1 MKFPGSSNPRLRRF
15 ALPVAVLAV
24 GAAGTGA
31 ALGAT
36 GGDDSTASDSGSTT
50 ADVAGGR
57 VFSVAGGPAVGF
69 ASRPPLPAEASKER
83 DAFYAD
89 VANRLGV
96 DQSDLEQA
104 LESASIDRI
113 EAANADGRLSDAEV
127 ARLEKQIRSGDLP
140 PGPAP
145 FGEVAFAVPPP
156 GGDPMTAAADY
167 LGLDPKELF
176 AKLGDGNSLADIAT
190 DEGKSVDGLKQAILD
205 NARSTLDKAVDAGK
219 VSASDRDRLLN
230 ELESRVDDLVNST
243 PPEGPSLQEAG
254 KGRPGALSLPVPP
267 PGLVFPRGGGNG

>member
-1 MKFPGSSNPRLRRF
+1 MKIPGSSNPRLRRF
-15 ALPVAVLAV
+15 ALPVTVIAV
-24 GAAGTGA
+24 GAAGTGV

-36 GGDDSTASDSGSTT
+36 GGDDSTAGDSGT
-50 ADVAGGR
+50 ATAAVGGP
-57 VFSVAGGPAVGF
+57 VFSVAGGPAVGV
-69 ASRPPLPAEASKER
+69 AGRPPLPAEASEER

-96 DQSDLEQA
+96 DQSELEQA

-145 FGEVAFAVPPP
+145 FGEVAFAVASP
-156 GGDPMTAAADY
+156 GGDPMAAAADY

-176 AKLGDGNSLADIAT
+176 AKLGDGNSLADIAS
-190 DEGKSVDGLKQAILD
+190 DEGKSVDGLKEAILD
-205 NARSTLDKAVDAGK
+205 NARENLDKAVDAGK
-219 VSASDRDRLLN
+219 VSSGDRDRLLKD
-230 ELESRVDDLVNST
+230 LEARVDDLVNGT
-243 PPEGPSLQEAG
+243 PPEPPSLKEGGRA
-254 KGRPGALSLPVPP
+254 RPGALSLPVPP
-267 PGLVFPRGGGNG
+267 PGLAFPRGGGDG

>member
-15 ALPVAVLAV
+15 ALPVTVLAV
-24 GAAGTGA
+24 GAAGTGV

-36 GGDDSTASDSGSTT
+36 GGDDSTASDSGGTT
-50 ADVAGGR
+50 ADVAGGP
-57 VFSVAGGPAVGF
+57 VFSVAG
-69 ASRPPLPAEASKER
+69 RPPLPAEASKER

-96 DQSDLEQA
+96 DQSKLEQA
-104 LESASIDRI
+104 LESASIDQI
-113 EAANADGRLSDAEV
+113 EAANADGRLSDGEV

-176 AKLGDGNSLADIAT
+176 AKLGDGNSLADIAS

-205 NARSTLDKAVDAGK
+205 NARENLDKAVDAGK

-230 ELESRVDDLVNST
+230 ELESRIDDLVNST

-267 PGLVFPRGGGNG
+267 PGLVFPRGGGDG